1 MKFQFVMMTINN
13 LQIPMIRLGKESY
26 ITQGA
31 LSKLLGVGTKTL
43 RNTYQKRRDEFE
55 GLCAHS
61 MGAIEFLKEHKE
73 LLGLNYVRGDMH
85 LWSKHDMLVFAML
98 VRGPR
103 GIELRKELVRFIED
117 NAVENTISRAEYENT
132 VGHLEKQVCQ
142 LREELEMVR
151 PALKAWAKISGKS
164 LQMQKGTKHLR
175 DLN

>member
-1 MKFQFVMMTINN
+1 MQFQFVLVTINN

-31 LSKLLGVGTKTL
+31 LTKLLNITPSTL
-43 RNTYQKRRDEFE
+43 RRTYQRRRDEFE
-55 GLCAHS
+55 GLCVDS
-61 MGAIEFLKEHKE
+61 MNAIEFLKENKE
-73 LLGLNYVRGDMH
+73 LFGLNYVRGDMH

-117 NAVENTISRAEYENT
+117 NAVEDTISRAEYENT
-132 VGHLEKQVCQ
+132 VGRLEEQVVS
-142 LREELEMVR
+142 LREELEMVM
-151 PALKAWAKISGKS
+151 PALKAWAEISGKS
-164 LQMQKGTKHLR
+164 LQMQKETKHLR